1 MARNR
6 VIYQTEALFVAQTG
20 AGTTAYQLHRVQ
32 SANYSFE
39 IARQD
44 INQFGQLAAID
55 RIILEQPTVSL
66 DFNYYPNT
74 GYNEDKIGFD
84 VGGASALS
92 KLLSGASPGAATR
105 RDVHNYFIT
114 TVGEGNDSVGSAAAT
129 TLSGVVGIGNGFLSS
144 YSVEGG
150 VGDFVSASV
159 NLEALN
165 MEYSS
170 SSTSS
175 VENPA
180 IDPTTGGKA
189 TTTETAMVNASAG
202 TGAGIPMALRPGDV
216 NVSVPASGSLGLA
229 SGDLKVQNFTVA
241 FDMSRENIEKL
252 GSKFAFAREIE
263 FPAAA
268 TSDVSAIVG
277 DYTAAQDGLGLASIM
292 NEGDK
297 EFDFV
302 VECEGNDTG
311 APGTSVGMKF
321 TLKGAKLNSH
331 SISSSVGDNK
341 SVDLSFETQIGG
353 PQDTDHGIKME
364 TNAD

>member
-1 MARNR
+1 MPRNR
-6 VIYQTEALFVAQTG
+6 VIYQTEALFASMTG
-20 AGTTAYQLHRVQ
+20 ATSATQLHRIQ

-66 DFNYYPNT
+66 DFNYYPTT
-74 GYNEDKIGFD
+74 GYNENAVGFD

-92 KLLSGASPGAATR
+92 KLLSGASPGAASR
-105 RDVHNYFIT
+105 VDVLNYYIT
-114 TVGEGNDSVGSAAAT
+114 TVGEGNDNIGSASAT
-129 TLSGVVGIGNGFLSS
+129 KLSGVIGIGNGFLSS
-144 YSVEGG
+144 YSVEGS
-150 VGDFVSASV
+150 VGDFVSASINV
-159 NLEALN
+159 EALN

-170 SSTSS
+170 SSTSA

-180 IDPTTGGKA
+180 VNPTDGSKA
-189 TTTETAMVNASAG
+189 TTTEVTMVDAAAG

-216 NVSVPASGSLGLA
+216 KVTVPASGSLGLDA
-229 SGDLKVQNFTVA
+229 SELKVQNFSIS
-241 FDMSRENIEKL
+241 FDMSRENLEKL
-252 GSKFAFAREIE
+252 GSKFAFSREIE
-263 FPAAA
+263 FPASA
-268 TSDVSAIVG
+268 TADVSAIVG
-277 DYTAAQDGLGLASIM
+277 DYTATTDGLGLASIM

-297 EFDFV
+297 EMDFV

-311 APGTSVGMKF
+311 APDTTVGIKY
-321 TLKGAKLNSH
+321 TLKGSKLNSH
-331 SISSSVGDNK
+331 SISSSIGDNK

-353 PQDTDHGIKME
+353 PQDTAHGIKME